1 MGATALLYVI
11 LPRVALA
18 LLATIGLL
26 RATSSVVPPD
36 SLLPYARSA
45 IDGDTLALPAERVRL
60 TPYAYRPG
68 PGALDGARHL
78 LQAAWGASTHIELR
92 EPVAYGSEQEYVPR
106 DALGAV
112 DVEALVFNL
121 AATPEAE
128 NHGAVLTRA
137 SEVRDA
143 DAQRMLVLVD
153 ETAFLDT
160 MQGDSSLSGRI
171 EERRETWRA
180 FVRRYGLEPCLVNLS
195 ALVQGSQPDDDLVRR
210 VRSASRQGAMR

>member
-1 MGATALLYVI
+1 MSGESSV
-11 LPRVALA
+11 RE
-18 LLATIGLL
+18 L
-26 RATSSVVPPD
+26 RATGLQGV
-36 SLLPYARSA
+36 SLGETE
-45 IDGDTLALPAERVRL
+45 IAL
-60 TPYAYRPG
+60 
-68 PGALDGARHL
+68 
-78 LQAAWGASTHIELR
+78 
-92 EPVAYGSEQEYVPR
+92 
-106 DALGAV
+106 V

-121 AATPEAE
+121 AATPEVE

-160 MQGDSSLSGRI
+160 MQGDSSLAGRI

-210 VRSASRQGAMR
+210 VRSASRQVAMR